1 MKVPA
6 IAKLIVLAIFSIA
19 VVITS
24 DARLLLALAII
35 LIFVAVLSGAG
46 LSRLF
51 KMLIPA
57 IPFITIIA
65 VFQWIISGPA
75 IAILSLMRMSLLFV
89 AGSIVTVTT
98 TEAEFV
104 KAVKTLLWP
113 LKKVTKTNIDRDLA
127 TMMML
132 AIAFLPII
140 KEEHDTIKI
149 AQKARGVNF
158 SGPVGILKGEIY
170 TIIPLINAVSARADR
185 IALAMEARCYGIKP
199 DVSQHPVDRNM
210 SP

>member
-1 MKVPA
+1 MKVSA
-6 IAKLIVLAIFSIA
+6 LVKVIALAIFSIA
-19 VVITS
+19 VVITT
-24 DARLLLALAII
+24 DIRLLLALAIL
-35 LIFVAVLSGAG
+35 LIFVAVLAGTG

-65 VFQWIISGPA
+65 VFQWLISGPDM
-75 IAILSLMRMSLLFV
+75 AILSLMRMSLLFV
-89 AGSIVTVTT
+89 AGSIVTATT
-98 TEAEFV
+98 TEAEFIR
-104 KAVKTLLWP
+104 AVKTLLWP
-113 LKKVTKTNIDRDLA
+113 LKKLTKTNIDQDIA

-149 AQKARGVNF
+149 AQEARCVNF
-158 SGPVGILKGEIY
+158 SGPVGFLKGEIY

-199 DVSQHPVDRNM
+199 DISQSPVDQNF